1 MAILKDLTSQSA
13 VKSMSLLETAGAGII
28 GGVVNGIAVGMLPN
42 INPWLI
48 AGGEIVAGAV
58 AGGII
63 GGKVGDM
70 AQSGLIITGMAKV
83 SDALVNTGRA
93 MLGGGNSQ
101 ASAGN
106 AQQTNL
112 Y

>member
-13 VKSMSLLETAGAGII
+13 VKSMSLIETAGAGVI
-28 GGVVNGIAVGMLPN
+28 GGVANGIAGMVFPTV
-42 INPWLI
+42 NPWLI

-58 AGGII
+58 AGGLI
-63 GGKVGDM
+63 GGKFGDM

-93 MLGGGNSQ
+93 MLGSGNSQ

>member
-13 VKSMSLLETAGAGII
+13 VKSMSLIETAGAGII
-28 GGVVNGIAVGMLPN
+28 GGVANGLAGMVLPN
-42 INPWLI
+42 VNPWLI

-58 AGGII
+58 MGSLID
-63 GGKVGDM
+63 GKVGDM
-70 AQSGLIITGMAKV
+70 TQSGLIITGMAKV

-93 MLGGGNSQ
+93 MLRGGNTQ
-101 ASAGN
+101 ATASAK
-106 AQQTNL
+106 TNL

>member
-28 GGVVNGIAVGMLPN
+28 GGVVNGLAVGMLPN

-58 AGGII
+58 AGGLI

-83 SDALVNTGRA
+83 SDALVNTGRS
-93 MLGGGNSQ
+93 MLSGGNSQ

-106 AQQTNL
+106 AKTNL

>member
-28 GGVVNGIAVGMLPN
+28 GGVVNGLAVGMLPN

-93 MLGGGNSQ
+93 MLGGASQ

-106 AQQTNL
+106 GNAKTNL